1 MKCSVTEPLCLSP
14 WEGENVSL
22 WLINCLNFLVAMASK
37 IPLLFKEGPGVVAGK
52 LLYSPESIFS
62 RFNV

>member
-22 WLINCLNFLVAMASK
+22 WLINCLYFPVAMASK
-37 IPLLFKEGPGVVAGK
+37 IPLLFKEGPGVVGED
-52 LLYSPESIFS
+52 LTLSP
-62 RFNV
+62 

>member
-1 MKCSVTEPLCLSP
+1 
-14 WEGENVSL
+14 
-22 WLINCLNFLVAMASK
+22 VAMASK